1 MQADRHSRNTN
12 SDVVRTAI
20 ASVVVLCYL
29 RPGIKDFHPGT
40 RVEDYLQRI
49 GEGPRTYSSR
59 ADGKDLVWSYRIVYS
74 YQETEISETE
84 KSDRVKWSI
93 SESAGSENG
102 PQAMRVRISCRDFV
116 VFFGAGRTYNRREIF
131 SMMGHCVRARRVV
144 HNLRSGTGR
153 MDSQLC
159 RLLCSSTGD

>member
-1 MQADRHSRNTN
+1 MNQLFYTSRIENGFAYLDEEESRHLL
-12 SDVVRTAI
+12 
-20 ASVVVLCYL
+20 SVMRRKVGD
-29 RPGIKDFHPGT
+29 P
-40 RVEDYLQRI
+40 LQI
-49 GEGPRTYSSR
+49 T
-59 ADGKDLVWSYRIVYS
+59 DGQGFFY
-74 YQETEISETE
+74 ETEISETE